1 MPPTAP
7 TASASPA
14 VPPPAPVPSPAAP
27 CRAAPSP
34 AAPLG
39 VAVLGAGTMGADHIR
54 RLDRVI
60 SGVRVAA
67 VADPDEERAAAL
79 AAAVDGCRAIGDP
92 LAALDA
98 NGVDAVLIASPG
110 PAHEAALLA
119 ALDRDL
125 PVLCEKPMVPDPA
138 AALRVVEAEAGRP
151 LISVGFMRRFDAE
164 HRRLKALLDAR
175 ELGAP
180 RLLHCRHRNLAV
192 HPYFTEE
199 MLITDSVAHEFD
211 AARWL
216 LGQEITAVQV
226 FRPTAGL
233 PGHTGINDP
242 QLVVCETDGGVVVD
256 VEILAN
262 GGFGYQVQTEA
273 VCERGTARIGEAHG
287 LMTNT
292 AGRWGGEIAQDYLT
306 RFADAYDHEVRAW
319 VAAVRRGVTAGA
331 TSWDGYAVAAVAAA
345 GVEAQRTGRRVPVAL
360 APRPAPFMN
369 TV

>member
-1 MPPTAP
+1 MPI
-7 TASASPA
+7 SG
-14 VPPPAPVPSPAAP
+14 PPS
-27 CRAAPSP
+27 AAPSSST
-34 AAPLG
+34 PLG
-39 VAVLGAGTMGADHIR
+39 VAVLGAGTMGADHVR
-54 RLDRVI
+54 RVDQLVSGARV
-60 SGVRVAA
+60 VA
-67 VADPDEERAAAL
+67 VADPDEARAAAL
-79 AAAVDGCRAIGDP
+79 AAGIDGCRAFPEP

-98 NGVDAVLIASPG
+98 AGVDAVLIASPG
-110 PAHEAALLA
+110 PAHEEALLA
-119 ALDRDL
+119 ALDRGL
-125 PVLCEKPMVPDPA
+125 AVLCEKPMVPDPE
-138 AALRVVEAEAGRP
+138 AALRVVEAEAKGGRP
-151 LISVGFMRRFDAE
+151 LVSVGFMRRFDAE
-164 HRRLKALLDAR
+164 HQRLKALLDAR

-216 LGQEITAVQV
+216 LDQEITAVQV
-226 FRPTAGL
+226 FRPTAAL
-233 PGHTGINDP
+233 PEHTGVNDP
-242 QLVVCETDGGVVVD
+242 QLVVFETDGGVVVD

-306 RFADAYDHEVRAW
+306 RFADAYDREVRAW
-319 VAAVRRGVTAGA
+319 VAAVRRGTTVGA
-331 TSWDGYAVAAVAAA
+331 TAWDGYAVAAVAAA
-345 GVEAQRTGRRVPVAL
+345 GVEAQRTGRRVPVEL

-369 TV
+369 AV